1 MHEPI
6 LGFLTFST
14 VTQNIF
20 NFYRPAHFRKL
31 LSFYTHPPPPP
42 PPPQTSGVLSGGIDR
57 EPVAENGLSKQNFLR
72 NEATLGLENLL

>member
-31 LSFYTHPPPPP
+31 LSFYTPPRKH
-42 PPPQTSGVLSGGIDR
+42 QKTSGVLSGGIDR